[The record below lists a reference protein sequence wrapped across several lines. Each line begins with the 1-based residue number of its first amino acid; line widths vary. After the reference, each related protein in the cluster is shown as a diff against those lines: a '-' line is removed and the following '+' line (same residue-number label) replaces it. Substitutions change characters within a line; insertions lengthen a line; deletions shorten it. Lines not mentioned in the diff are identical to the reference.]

1 MTGGLQLRRQRTQD
15 CKAELQHLTASR
27 TSFTKSVMELK
38 LRLMRRRMSL
48 ARPASGVVTQELAK
62 LGVCVGPV
70 WQHVELAKALSPLL
84 GSMGVG
90 GIGKKQSEM
99 YQASG
104 ENSIGLLDVSG
115 FVDQVG

>member
-1 MTGGLQLRRQRTQD
+1 ML
-15 CKAELQHLTASR
+15 S
-27 TSFTKSVMELK
+27 
-38 LRLMRRRMSL
+38 
-48 ARPASGVVTQELAK
+48 
-62 LGVCVGPV
+62 
-70 WQHVELAKALSPLL
+70 KALSPLL